1 VGDIGRT
8 EGRSAFRKLIQES
21 VPANLQTRTLRLLD
35 SIVFGAE
42 PILRGLEYFEVRYGS
57 GQPTTTDY
65 PDEGYG
71 VYINEDDDSAWV
83 VLHWRGEFFVI
94 GGSGSASLPVHTHD
108 HETDLTNVGTNTHAQ
123 IDTHIGDSTIH
134 FLSST
139 IDYALV
145 SGNDGDTD
153 ITGAELEELTD
164 GSATSLHSHAD
175 DCPEYKYIKALAQSE
190 GNIHLSDATNWNT
203 SLALIK
209 AIHVTTLSTD
219 WDGWILRN
227 DNGYLADDA
236 NIPALQIMDNG
247 NGNYAIEFDLP
258 YEDEDA
264 SDEVHLY
271 LIDNSGSAT
280 FDVFVLG
287 YGLK

>member
-1 VGDIGRT
+1 MQ
-8 EGRSAFRKLIQES
+8 EGRSAFRKLVFDSIPKGLHTRVWQLLES
-21 VPANLQTRTLRLLD
+21 V
-35 SIVFGAE
+35 VFGAE

-57 GQPTTTDY
+57 GQPTVADY
-65 PDEGYG
+65 PGEGYG

-94 GGSGSASLPVHTHD
+94 GGSGSASLPTHTHD
-108 HETDLTNVGTNTHAQ
+108 HETDLTNVGTNTHDN
-123 IDTHIGDSTIH
+123 IDTHIADSTIH
-134 FLSST
+134 FLST
-139 IDYALV
+139 AIDYALV

-175 DCPEYKYIKALAQSE
+175 DCPEYKYIKALAQTE
-190 GNIHLSDATNWNT
+190 GNIHLSDVTNWNT

-209 AIHVTTLSTD
+209 SITVKTVSTD

-227 DNGYLADDA
+227 DNGYVLDDA
-236 NIPALQIMDNG
+236 NIPALQIMDAG
-247 NGNYAIEFDLP
+247 SGDYVLEFDLP

-264 SDEVHLY
+264 SGEVHLY
-271 LIDNSGSAT
+271 LIDNSGSNT
-280 FDVFVLG
+280 FDVELLG